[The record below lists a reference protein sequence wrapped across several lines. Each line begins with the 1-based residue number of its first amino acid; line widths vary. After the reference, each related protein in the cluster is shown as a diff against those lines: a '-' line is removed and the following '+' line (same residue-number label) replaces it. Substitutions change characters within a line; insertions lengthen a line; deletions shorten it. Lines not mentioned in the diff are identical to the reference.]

1 MIDHC
6 LKRQTQDSDRK
17 RTCPLFL
24 KGNLAYFRVS
34 SARELFEKPQKPS
47 GPNPWIADFLVQ

>member
-17 RTCPLFL
+17 RTCPLF
-24 KGNLAYFRVS
+24 FRATS
-34 SARELFEKPQKPS
+34 LILGLET
-47 GPNPWIADFLVQ
+47 LVDPAHFNEGCYKLCR

>member
-17 RTCPLFL
+17 RTCPLFF
-24 KGNLAYFRVS
+24 KGNLAYFRI
-34 SARELFEKPQKPS
+34 S
-47 GPNPWIADFLVQ
+47 GYTGWSISVVGTEIPCINW